1 MGQKRCHRHGTQD
14 LPRGVAGSQ
23 QGDGA
28 GESEQASGCQ
38 GHRAD
43 PDEGGAE
50 QDCTQKSRDR
60 PWSHRGQSNPE
71 CQQKQRSREQSRMR
85 PSRAQPGPQCG
96 RRRRGQADESQAL
109 LPSQPDEF
117 CLMAATRKVPAM
129 MYPIPSG
136 V

>member
-1 MGQKRCHRHGTQD
+1 MVQKRCHRHGAQD
-14 LPRGVAGSQ
+14 LPGGVAGSQ

-38 GHRAD
+38 GHRAY

-60 PWSHRGQSNPE
+60 PWSHGGQSDPE
-71 CQQKQRSREQSRMR
+71 CLQKQRSREQSRMR

-96 RRRRGQADESQAL
+96 RRRRGQADEEPGAVA
-109 LPSQPDEF
+109 E
-117 CLMAATRKVPAM
+117 PA
-129 MYPIPSG
+129 
-136 V
+136 